1 MSTSIE
7 PHEEAAADSGHRHLG
22 IALALISIAQ
32 LMVVLDA
39 TIVNIAIP
47 YIASDL
53 DFSKAG
59 QSWIITGYTLA
70 FGGLLLLGG
79 RLGDYFG
86 RRRIFILGV
95 SVFALASLL
104 GGIAQSEAT
113 LLSARGLQGLG
124 AAIASPTALALI
136 TTTFPAGKER
146 NRAFAVY
153 AAMSGAGAAV
163 GLILGGWLTDYSWRW
178 TFLINVPIGIAAA
191 LLAPKFLGESVPR
204 RVKLDLPG
212 ALSGTLGL
220 LSIVYGLTRAADPA
234 HGWGDG
240 LTVSALV
247 AGGVLLASFILIE
260 RTVAEPLM
268 PFRILADRTR
278 GTSFAVMML
287 VPAAMFA
294 MFYFLSIIVQDG
306 MGYSALKTGFAF
318 LPFSFGIVIAAGI
331 ASNLMGRVDPKWLAG
346 TGTLLAGIGL
356 FGFSRIPYET
366 ANLSDI
372 GVHASYATHLFPWIV
387 IMSFGMGFVFVPLT
401 LTAVHGVSNDDSGI
415 GSGVLNAMQQV
426 GGALGLATLSTVA
439 VHATTNKV
447 QEIGASVQAAGATNP
462 QAGGPSRNDIAQAAF
477 AYGSTHAFIVGAVM
491 IWIAAVI
498 VFLFMNAS
506 HEEINDVQ
514 TVPGSDDL
522 ARESD
527 GGPGREGGAEAVPVP
542 AG

>member
-1 MSTSIE
+1 MSTRIE
-7 PHEEAAADSGHRHLG
+7 PHEETTPAHGHRHLG

-47 YIASDL
+47 YIATDL

-86 RRRIFILGV
+86 RRRVFMIGV
-95 SVFALASLL
+95 SLFALASLL
-104 GGIAQSEAT
+104 GGIAQNET
-113 LLSARGLQGLG
+113 MLLSARGLQGLG

-178 TFLINVPIGIAAA
+178 TFLINVPIGVAAA
-191 LLAPKFLGESVPR
+191 MLAPMFLGESVPR

-220 LSIVYGLTRAADPA
+220 LGIVYGLTRAADPA
-234 HGWGDG
+234 RGWGDG
-240 LTVSALV
+240 VTVSALV
-247 AGGVLLASFILIE
+247 AGGVLLASFIVIE

-318 LPFSFGIVIAAGI
+318 LPFSFGIVAAAGL
-331 ASNLMGRVDPKWLAG
+331 ASNLMSRFDPKWLAG

-366 ANLSDI
+366 TNLRDI
-372 GVHASYATHLFPWIV
+372 GVHASYVTDLLPWILV
-387 IMSFGMGFVFVPLT
+387 MSFGMGLVFVPLT

-415 GSGVLNAMQQV
+415 GSGVLNAMQQI

-439 VHATTNKV
+439 VHATTNKA
-447 QEIGASVQAAGATNP
+447 QEIGASLQAAAGGNP
-462 QAGGPSRNDIAQAAF
+462 QAASGPSGNDVVQAAF

-491 IWIAAVI
+491 IWIGAVI
-498 VFLFMNAS
+498 VFLFMNVT
-506 HEEINDVQ
+506 HEEIND
-514 TVPGSDDL
+514 TAEIPGGHLETAGDAD
-522 ARESD
+522 
-527 GGPGREGGAEAVPVP
+527 AVPVP